1 MTQDTTRAD
10 AMLQEL
16 AEQRNQLG
24 GRAALLAAELAESKK
39 EVEGLQKQLA
49 DLNGKREPSR
59 EKV

>member
-39 EVEGLQKQLA
+39 KVEELEKQA
-49 DLNGKREPSR
+49 NGKREPSR

>member
-1 MTQDTTRAD
+1 MSEDTTRAD

-16 AEQRNQLG
+16 SEQRNQLG
-24 GRAALLAAELAESKK
+24 GRAALLAAELAEAKK
-39 EVEGLQKQLA
+39 ELEASQKQLA